1 MDNTVII
8 LIGAGVS
15 CVVIG
20 FTLFVK
26 LMKTGSTEYDE
37 AAGDKKLLADD
48 YAENFKE
55 CFENTGNIEETLE
68 QLTDIYTGNQYMY
81 NLIANAIDYIKEGQ
95 GDYETALD
103 GINVDSDTN
112 IMKMHNNA
120 IKKALNLES
129 PNENRKIKSDNKNS
143 GNPFESEKD
152 LSADYESQSTSKDFD
167 ESFDEDEKEEAEIEE
182 ANLVPSESKDT
193 VEIENVAS
201 NTYEEGIDAQN
212 DENGE
217 YQESFDDDDLDDFKI
232 G

>member
-1 MDNTVII
+1 
-8 LIGAGVS
+8 
-15 CVVIG
+15 
-20 FTLFVK
+20 
-26 LMKTGSTEYDE
+26 
-37 AAGDKKLLADD
+37 
-48 YAENFKE
+48 
-55 CFENTGNIEETLE
+55 
-68 QLTDIYTGNQYMY
+68 
-81 NLIANAIDYIKEGQ
+81 
-95 GDYETALD
+95 
-103 GINVDSDTN
+103 
-112 IMKMHNNA
+112 MKMHNNA

-152 LSADYESQSTSKDFD
+152 LSADYEPQSTSKDFD
-167 ESFDEDEKEEAEIEE
+167 ESFDEDEEEEAEIEE
-182 ANLVPSESKDT
+182 SNLVPSESKDT